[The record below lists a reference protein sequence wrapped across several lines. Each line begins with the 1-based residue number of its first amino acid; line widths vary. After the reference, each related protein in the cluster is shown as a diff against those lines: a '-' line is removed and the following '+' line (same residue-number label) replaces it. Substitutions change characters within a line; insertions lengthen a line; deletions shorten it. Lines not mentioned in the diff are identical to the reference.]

1 MSLGRTPE
9 DILRDMM
16 AIPSMERGKLC
27 EMRTK
32 SGGRYYNLQFW
43 REGRNRC
50 EYVSKDRLPAV
61 QNAVANYQ
69 RFCELTQEYA
79 AAVEAQTRNERQ
91 TCGGSKK
98 NSRTGSRTPPD
109 RK

>member
-1 MSLGRTPE
+1 MSPGRTPD
-9 DILRDMM
+9 DILRDIMT
-16 AIPSMERGKLC
+16 IPSMERGKLC

-43 REGRNRC
+43 REGKNRC

-61 QNAVANYQ
+61 QKAVANYQ
-69 RFCELTQEYA
+69 CFCELTQEYA
-79 AAVEAQTRNERQ
+79 TAIEAQTRSERQ
-91 TCGGSKK
+91 TCCSSKK
-98 NSRTGSRTPPD
+98 NSKTRLRPPPD